1 MKIIMWIGDEPNQ
14 RALANKI
21 NNVFPLSGIITE
33 TRHGKTKI
41 TIKKIAEKIIEK
53 TFLSSIGKAW
63 WNMQKH
69 YDDLYLHYPKVKVLN
84 VKNINSEEAY
94 NFTKNIEPDLI
105 LVSGTRMV
113 KEKMLTINPKKGILN
128 LHTGLSPYIKGGPNS
143 TNWCTATKQFHLI
156 GNTIMWIDSG
166 IDSGNILTTEFTELK
181 GNETFSEL
189 HLKVMEH
196 AHALYIKSVDFLN
209 NGFSKSI
216 SQKTIDSGH
225 TYYTKDWNLKN
236 KIKSVINQRKMK
248 HYYQSGKLN
257 ADRENIKIIKITDGN
272 GE

>member
-33 TRHGKTKI
+33 TRYGKTKI

-53 TFLSSIGKAW
+53 TFLSSIGNAW
-63 WNMQKH
+63 WNMQKY
-69 YDDLYLHYPKVKVLN
+69 YDKLYPKYPEVKVLN
-84 VKNINSEEAY
+84 VENINSEEAY

-113 KEKMLTINPKKGILN
+113 KEKMLTINAKKGILN
-128 LHTGLSPYIKGGPNS
+128 LHTGLSPYIKGGPNC
-143 TNWCTATKQFHLI
+143 TNWCLATKQFHLI
-156 GNTIMWIDSG
+156 GNTIMWIDLG
-166 IDSGNILTTEFTELK
+166 IDSGNIFRTEFTELN

-196 AHALYIKSVDFLN
+196 AHSLYLKSIHLFN
-209 NGFSKSI
+209 NGLSQSTA
-216 SQKTIDSGH
+216 QKTIDKGK
-225 TYYTKDWNLKN
+225 TFYTKDWNLKN
-236 KIKSVINQRKMK
+236 KIKCVINQKK
-248 HYYQSGKLN
+248 FKTYYTSGRLN
-257 ADRENIKIIKITDGN
+257 GDRENIKTIK
-272 GE
+272 